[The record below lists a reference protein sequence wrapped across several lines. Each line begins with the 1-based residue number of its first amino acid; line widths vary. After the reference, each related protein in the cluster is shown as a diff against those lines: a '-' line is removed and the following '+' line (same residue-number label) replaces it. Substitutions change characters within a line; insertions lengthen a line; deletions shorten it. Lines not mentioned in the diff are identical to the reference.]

1 MTWTDEK
8 THRAKVIAKLERIA
22 GLEALL
28 HEWEPRMHD
37 SEQNYQY
44 VLKLKERI
52 RRARNEYNAFA

>member
-8 THRAKVIAKLERIA
+8 THRQKVIAKLQRIQ

-28 HEWEPRMHD
+28 HEWETRQHD
-37 SEQNYQY
+37 SEENYQY